1 MQCYCSVLSLL
12 LILSAILQ
20 HSWSRLSWNIN
31 SLGFQDPTLS
41 RFISTS
47 WTLWSPQT
55 LKNGVH
61 QGLTPRL
68 FPFIYTPQVISSRLL
83 TLYAIYMLMIPKYYN
98 PRPPIISSFI
108 YPTTMT
114 KTKLVLPSIFI
125 HFSKWQV
132 HSFSLS
138 AQKPQNHPWLL
149 SFSLISHSKW
159 QQILPILPPIY
170 TLSPTT
176 SHYLHNDT
184 TWPEPLWSLPL
195 ITAVTPNC
203 FSPGDLFSSPLKA
216 KGSFKH
222 ISQIMILLSSKLS
235 NGRKLAA
242 L

>member
-68 FPFIYTPQVISSRLL
+68 FSFIYTPQVILSRLL

-98 PRPPIISSFI
+98 PIPDLLLFQVSFI
-108 YPTTMT
+108 Q
-114 KTKLVLPSIFI
+114 LPWLKPNLFFLPYLSISVNGKSILSVFQPKNLRI
-125 HFSKWQV
+125 ILDSYL
-132 HSFSLS
+132 SLS
-138 AQKPQNHPWLL
+138 SHIQNGSKSCRFYLQFIPLVQPLL
-149 SFSLISHSKW
+149 TTSITT
-159 QQILPILPPIY
+159 PPD
-170 TLSPTT
+170 LSP
-176 SHYLHNDT
+176 Y
-184 TWPEPLWSLPL
+184 
-195 ITAVTPNC
+195 
-203 FSPGDLFSSPLKA
+203 DLYPW
-216 KGSFKH
+216 
-222 ISQIMILLSSKLS
+222 
-235 NGRKLAA
+235 
-242 L
+242 